1 MTSATATGQYLQTR
15 QAVILCGGL
24 GSRLKKLTRETP
36 KPLLPVNGR
45 PFLEVLLGEL
55 GRQGFRD
62 ILLLAAFQSDKVR
75 SFAASSFEAA
85 RFGLRVEVAVEPD
98 RAGTGGALWHARERL
113 AETFLL
119 LNGDTWFDICFGTLF
134 SHLSHHSE
142 LGGVLALRKL
152 EDASRYGVVQ
162 VDGSRII
169 AFHDRPTKAG
179 PGLVNGG
186 VYVFRKECLI
196 DLLQPVCS
204 IERDV
209 LPALAGNKLLAGLVG
224 EAYFVDIGIPD
235 SYENAQVEVPSRLRR
250 PAAFFDRDGV
260 LNYDFGHVG
269 SIDRFKW
276 VDGAHEAIRLLNE
289 SGYFVFV
296 VTNQAGIAKGFYSE
310 DDYYRLTSF
319 IRQNLAETGAH
330 IDDERFCPDHP
341 EGTIEPYRRKSSWR
355 KPEPGM
361 LLDLVNRWPVDAARS
376 FLIGDKEC
384 DLEAAR
390 AVGIKA
396 YRFTGGNLFDFLRAN
411 CRPGAYTV

>member
-1 MTSATATGQYLQTR
+1 MAGMTSATATGQYLQTR

-260 LNYDFGHVG
+260 LNYDFGHV
-269 SIDRFKW
+269 
-276 VDGAHEAIRLLNE
+276 LN
-289 SGYFVFV
+289 
-296 VTNQAGIAKGFYSE
+296 
-310 DDYYRLTSF
+310 
-319 IRQNLAETGAH
+319 
-330 IDDERFCPDHP
+330 
-341 EGTIEPYRRKSSWR
+341 
-355 KPEPGM
+355 
-361 LLDLVNRWPVDAARS
+361 
-376 FLIGDKEC
+376 
-384 DLEAAR
+384 
-390 AVGIKA
+390 
-396 YRFTGGNLFDFLRAN
+396 
-411 CRPGAYTV
+411 